1 MKYRDLIQFE
11 PLEDVIQLR
20 SADERS
26 KAEQLVGTYVI
37 SDRMVDVLI
46 HHILPSVRFDQ
57 ADQSGGL
64 FIVGNYGTGKSHL
77 MSVVS
82 SLAEHGDLLEK
93 LTHTAAV
100 EGMAPIAGRFKV
112 IRQEF
117 GGTDMAL
124 RDVVFTYIERGLSK
138 MGIVHYFPK
147 MDEAPNA
154 KDCIAE
160 MLSAFHQKYPDF
172 GLMIVVDELLDFLRA
187 RTDRQLVL
195 DLAFL
200 REVGEICNQTRL
212 RFIAGL
218 QESLFDSPRFQFAAD
233 SIRRVK
239 DRFEQ
244 VRIVRDDVAYV
255 VSRRLLAKTQAQ
267 RALIRQHL
275 QRFTPLYE
283 SLSERLDDYVDMF
296 PVHPAYLEMFELV
309 TVIEKRQVL
318 KALSREIRLQLEK
331 EVPETEPGLIS
342 FDSYWG
348 LIKEDASYR
357 TIPEIRDVLK
367 CSQVLED
374 RIRSALAVEI
384 YKPSA
389 LRVIQAL
396 SLHRLTVGDTR
407 TAVGLTAKELRDR
420 LCLSIPIPEP
430 DAGFLLTSV
439 EAVLTEIART
449 MNGQFISHNRANGQY
464 FLDLDKTRD
473 FDTEIEKRMGSL
485 DKAVLDRYY
494 FDMLIRALELTD
506 SVYVPGFRIWQ
517 RELPWLGQ
525 GITRQGYVFLGAP
538 NERSTAQPPRDFYV
552 HFLAVY
558 SETEKLS
565 PNEPDEVFFSL
576 AHRDITFDDA
586 LHRYAA
592 ARELSLDNSGEAKHT
607 FEKKADEFLRIMN
620 TWLRE
625 NLTRTL
631 EIQARG
637 EKLSP
642 AEVLT
647 RHRLV
652 LRDLTLRDTIL
663 KLAAASLGDFFASR
677 YPDYPRFTTVEFTR
691 ETIPQGADAALRTIG
706 GGALTR
712 PAQSVLE
719 ALKLGRVEGNQ
730 WTYDLDNSPYVN
742 WLMEQLEA
750 QPEGKVLN
758 RSAILQGALGV
769 EKDTRFGLEPEWLL
783 VVLLAMV
790 RQKSISIQLPAR
802 KIDSDDLTDA
812 TRLGVAELI
821 KFTSISRPK
830 SLPVDAL
837 KGLFNGLGLPESWV
851 DDTSKHE
858 FAVQQLQA
866 VILREL
872 DSAVR
877 LMETMREGLRYWREN
892 ILSPTEIQDWRAQ
905 LERYKTFLDSLQY
918 LTTPGRLRNF
928 NVGVAEVRSRM
939 KGRSLLGQIAA
950 INEMLQALQPGLDYI
965 YQAEVSLPSD
975 HPWQNDAAQCRVT
988 QLEALK
994 DPAQRTSPGLRALLN
1009 GGLANLRTSYAQ
1021 AYIELHNRARLNSAQ
1036 DGRKKRLVGDKR
1048 WAQLNG
1054 LAALDFFFTVGDLQ
1068 KLEDTVNKIGSCP
1081 GVGVADLKNHTLC
1094 LLCNFNPRDR
1104 RQETSAISLLE
1115 EAEARFETLYAQW
1128 LAALRSD
1135 LSTPDALETTKL
1147 LVDKDR
1153 ELIDTFVG
1161 RGELPERISE
1171 RFIAAVRDA
1180 LRGLEKVSLDGPDL
1194 LRALTQPGMPCTPQ
1208 EFELRFRTFLAERI
1222 KGKDPHKVRL
1232 QLDW

>member
-26 KAEQLVGTYVI
+26 KAEQLVNTYVI
-37 SDRMVDVLI
+37 SDRMADVLV
-46 HHILPSVRFDQ
+46 HRILPSVRFDKS
-57 ADQSGGL
+57 DQSGGL

-82 SLAEHGDLLEK
+82 SIAEHGDLLGK
-93 LTHTAAV
+93 LTHPAAV

-124 RDVVFTYIERGLSK
+124 RDVVFTYIERGLSQ
-138 MGIVHYFPK
+138 MGVEHYFPR

-160 MLSAFHQKYPDF
+160 MLAAFHEKYPDY
-172 GLMIVVDELLDFLRA
+172 GLLIVVDELLDFLRA

-200 REVGEICNQTRL
+200 REVGEICTQTRL

-267 RALIRQHL
+267 RARIRQHL

-283 SLSERLDDYVDMF
+283 SLAERLDDYVELF

-318 KALSREIRLQLEK
+318 KSLSREIRAQLDK

-348 LIKEDASYR
+348 LIRDDASYR
-357 TIPEIRDVLK
+357 TIPEIREVLK
-367 CSQVLED
+367 CSQILED
-374 RIRSALAVEI
+374 RIRSALAVDI
-384 YKPSA
+384 YKPAA

-407 TAVGLTAKELRDR
+407 AAVGLTAKELRDR
-420 LCLSIPIPEP
+420 LCLAIPIPEP
-430 DAGFLLTSV
+430 DASFLLTTV

-473 FDTEIEKRMGSL
+473 YDAEIEKRMGSL

-494 FDMLIRALELTD
+494 FDMLARALELTD

-558 SETEKLS
+558 SETEKLV

-576 AHRDITFDDA
+576 AHRDAVFDDV
-586 LHRYAA
+586 LRRYAA
-592 ARELSLDNSGEAKHT
+592 ARELSLDNSGEAKNT
-607 FEKKADEFLRIMN
+607 FEKKADEFLRTMN
-620 TWLRE
+620 AWLRD
-625 NLTRTL
+625 NLTRAL
-631 EIQARG
+631 EIQVRG
-637 EKLSP
+637 EHITP
-642 AEVLT
+642 AEVLA
-647 RHRLV
+647 RHRLA
-652 LRDLTLRDTIL
+652 LRDLTLRDTVFR
-663 KLAAASLGDFFASR
+663 LAAASLGDYFTSR
-677 YPDYPRFTTVEFTR
+677 YPEYPRFTTVEFTR
-691 ETIPQGADAALRTIG
+691 DTIPQGADAALRAIA

-719 ALKLGRVEGNQ
+719 ALKIGRIEGSQ
-730 WTYDLDNSPYVN
+730 LIYQLDDSPYAD

-769 EKDTRFGLEPEWLL
+769 EKDIHFGLEPEWLL
-783 VVLLAMV
+783 VVLMAMV
-790 RQKSISIQLPAR
+790 RQKSVTVQLPAR
-802 KIDSDDLTDA
+802 KIDSDDLADA
-812 TRLGVAELI
+812 ARLGIVELV
-821 KFTSISRPK
+821 KFTSVGRPK
-830 SLPVDAL
+830 TLPSDAL
-837 KGLFNGLGLPESWV
+837 KALFSGLGLPEAWV

-866 VILREL
+866 VVLREL

-877 LMETMREGLRYWREN
+877 LMESLREGLRYWRES
-892 ILSPTEIQDWRAQ
+892 ILSPAEIQDWRGQ
-905 LERYKTFLDSLQY
+905 LERYKTFLDSLQH

-928 NVGVAEVRSRM
+928 NVGVAEVRSRL
-939 KGRSLLGQIAA
+939 KGRGLISQLAG
-950 INEMLQALQPGLDYI
+950 INETLQTLQPGLDYV

-975 HPWQNDAAQCRVT
+975 HPWQAEAAQTRSV

-994 DPAQRTSPGLRALLN
+994 DPTQRTTLGLRSLLA

-1036 DGRKKRLVGDKR
+1036 DERKKRMVKDKR

-1054 LAALDFFFTVGDLQ
+1054 LAALDFFFTVNDLQ
-1068 KLEDTVNKIGSCP
+1068 KLEEMVNKIRSCP
-1081 GVGVADLKNHTLC
+1081 GVGVSDLKNHTLC
-1094 LLCNFNPRDR
+1094 ALCNFSPRDR
-1104 RQETSAISLLE
+1104 GQESSAMARLE
-1115 EAEARFETLYAQW
+1115 ETEARFETLYTQW

-1135 LSTPDALETTKL
+1135 LSAPDAQETIKL
-1147 LVDKDR
+1147 LPEKER
-1153 ELIDTFVG
+1153 EMIETFVKT
-1161 RGELPERISE
+1161 GELPERISE
-1171 RFIAAVRDA
+1171 LFIAAVRDA
-1180 LRGLEKVSLDGPDL
+1180 LRGLEKVLFDGPDL
-1194 LRALTQPGMPCTPQ
+1194 LRALTQPGMPCTPA
-1208 EFELRFRTFLAERI
+1208 EFETRFRAFLAEQT
-1222 KGKDPHKVRL
+1222 KGKDPHKVRI
-1232 QLDW
+1232 QVDW